1 MIAYLEVRVFQCLG
15 GGDALVGV
23 DGEHL
28 RDEVLR
34 FCADVEP
41 VLVVEAVDSLLDLR
55 KQSCLQHTRYKAQ
68 GATHRV
74 VQVSAS
80 ESQCNR
86 ESAILSVKG
95 TSTRVDYGLYL
106 EKG

>member
-1 MIAYLEVRVFQCLG
+1 MILIAYLEVRVFQCLG

-34 FCADVEP
+34 FCADVQP

-55 KQSCLQHTRYKAQ
+55 KQSRLQHTQGIRHKVQHTEYYKS
-68 GATHRV
+68 
-74 VQVSAS
+74 VQVRA
-80 ESQCNR
+80 R
-86 ESAILSVKG
+86 AIA
-95 TSTRVDYGLYL
+95 RVPCCQSKVRQRAWTM
-106 EKG
+106 E